1 MRLVTF
7 HDKLGRQRIGALVAE
22 GRIADLNA
30 AYKLY
35 VRDKG
40 NDEAEDAVAYA
51 RVPTDM
57 RRLFEGGDRSLDAA
71 RMALDYLISQI
82 LNTLS

>member
-7 HDKLGRQRIGALVAE
+7 HDKLGRQHIGALAADN
-22 GRIADLNA
+22 RIADLNA

-35 VRDKG
+35 LREKG
-40 NDEAEDAVAYA
+40 NDEAEEAVANS

-71 RMALDYLISQI
+71 RAALDYSDVPKP
-82 LNTLS
+82 